1 MIVALVERAKCLDVS
16 LNIGD
21 HEKAHVP
28 ICHLGDHQH
37 GARRMESD
45 LAGGAPQMFE
55 PTS

>member
-37 GARRMESD
+37 GARGMESD

>member
-1 MIVALVERAKCLDVS
+1 MIVALVERPKCFDVS
-16 LNIGD
+16 TNIAD
-21 HEKAHVP
+21 HEKAHIP
-28 ICHLGDHQH
+28 ISHLGDHQH